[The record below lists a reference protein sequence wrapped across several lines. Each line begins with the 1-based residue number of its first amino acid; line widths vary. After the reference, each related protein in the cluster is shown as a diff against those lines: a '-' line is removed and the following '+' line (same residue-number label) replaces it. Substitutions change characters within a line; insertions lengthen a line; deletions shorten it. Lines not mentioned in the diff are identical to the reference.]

1 MVPVNASLDEFVAEA
16 DSDSRTDDDPSVV
29 DQLLKP
35 VSPSLGLRLVPGRGD
50 PIYLQNRGTERY
62 LFRDDHERWFI
73 LQPSAK
79 KSVDDFVRWVY
90 LPEDK
95 PTEIARTAMGQ
106 RTVLGYRYVTRSE
119 APEPVATTV
128 TAMFV
133 SEPWP
138 DATYEC
144 GSCSREFDSPHS
156 HARHCWEAHPWVP
169 NPEQVRVRRDESE

>member
-1 MVPVNASLDEFVAEA
+1 MTTNASLDEFVAGA
-16 DSDSRTDDDPSVV
+16 DSDSRSDDDLSVV
-29 DQLLKP
+29 NRLLKP
-35 VSPSLGLRLVPGRGD
+35 ISRSLGLRLIPGRGD
-50 PIYLQNRGTERY
+50 PMYLQNRGTERY

-95 PTEIARTAMGQ
+95 PAEIARTAMRQ
-106 RTVLGYRYVTRSE
+106 RTVIGYRYVTRSE

-133 SEPWP
+133 SESRPE
-138 DATYEC
+138 DTYEC
-144 GSCSREFDSPHS
+144 GSCGAEFESPRP
-156 HARHCWEAHPWVP
+156 HALHCWESHPWVP
-169 NPEQVRVRRDESE
+169 NPEQVRLRRSSTE

>member
-1 MVPVNASLDEFVAEA
+1 VVPVNASLDEFVAEA

-50 PIYLQNRGTERY
+50 PIYLQNRGNGRY
-62 LFRDDHERWFI
+62 LFRDDRERWFI

-119 APEPVATTV
+119 AP
-128 TAMFV
+128 
-133 SEPWP
+133 
-138 DATYEC
+138 
-144 GSCSREFDSPHS
+144 SR
-156 HARHCWEAHPWVP
+156 W
-169 NPEQVRVRRDESE
+169 RRR